1 MYIEQPR
8 EMVPPLSDN
17 TVRVCNQITL
27 PILYY
32 INSRLVTLPEFI
44 DAPIQVSDI
53 FNQTL
58 SFKFINFSFQVY
70 LPFVPEMSVI
80 FTSYIV

>member
-17 TVRVCNQITL
+17 TVRVFNQITL

-32 INSRLVTLPEFI
+32 INSRLVTLPEFT
-44 DAPIQVSDI
+44 DAPIKVSDI

-58 SFKFINFSFQVY
+58 SFQLINFSFQVC
-70 LPFVPEMSVI
+70 LLFVPEMSVI